1 MAPLF
6 KVTIEASVDETFY
19 VRAESDD
26 FARDIAMEHAL
37 RLLDDSLGY
46 ISLDV
51 EEYDEV
57 EEGEEGEYE
66 EYEVLS

>member
-26 FARDIAMEHAL
+26 FARDIAIEHV
-37 RLLDDSLGY
+37 LDDSLGY
-46 ISLDV
+46 ISLLCDDV
-51 EEYDEV
+51 EEVEEV
-57 EEGEEGEYE
+57 EEVDIDED
-66 EYEVLS
+66 EVLS